1 MATVRRARF
10 ALIAL
15 LTGGAAIG
23 FAPIFFRLGE
33 LGPVASAFWRLAL
46 ALPVLVAWL
55 LVERRCC
62 PDQRR
67 PSSLRDFLDLSVPG
81 LCFAVDLSLWHWS
94 LNWTSVANST
104 LLCNFAPIFVTLY
117 GWLLFRDRFTL
128 TFLTGLVL
136 ALAGAVVLIGAS
148 FSFEPGHSAGD
159 GLALASAQFYAGYI
173 LAVGRLRQRFSTAT
187 IMTWSG
193 VAATLALLV
202 IAVGTGERLLA
213 TTGWGW
219 WMLIGLGVFS
229 QAIGQSLITYALAHL
244 PAAFGSVSLL
254 MQPATAA
261 LLAWVTLG
269 EALGPWQ
276 ALGASVVAAGI
287 VVARR
292 GSR

>member
-1 MATVRRARF
+1 M
-10 ALIAL
+10 
-15 LTGGAAIG
+15 
-23 FAPIFFRLGE
+23 
-33 LGPVASAFWRLAL
+33 
-46 ALPVLVAWL
+46 
-55 LVERRCC
+55 
-62 PDQRR
+62 
-67 PSSLRDFLDLSVPG
+67 
-81 LCFAVDLSLWHWS
+81 
-94 LNWTSVANST
+94 TS
-104 LLCNFAPIFVTLY
+104 
-117 GWLLFRDRFTL
+117 
-128 TFLTGLVL
+128 
-136 ALAGAVVLIGAS
+136 
-148 FSFEPGHSAGD
+148 H
-159 GLALASAQFYAGYI
+159 
-173 LAVGRLRQRFSTAT
+173 
-187 IMTWSG
+187 
-193 VAATLALLV
+193 
-202 IAVGTGERLLA
+202 TGERLLA